1 MIASDDGFDIVIEP
15 KRSVGHDWKD
25 LWKFRGLFY
34 FLSWRDLLVRYK
46 QTAIGI
52 AWSVIR
58 PLLTLVVFT
67 VALWAVLGP
76 HYNYSEGWQLVIN
89 SGTTIV
95 TFPMVFMIQQTQK
108 DNVALH
114 LKLNE
119 LIAANKHASNHMV
132 GIEDLDEQD
141 FREVASMYVRLAAR
155 AKHRREDK

>member
-1 MIASDDGFDIVIEP
+1 MPTTASVAYANHSQLLIAFDRFASRVPRWSGSVIE
-15 KRSVGHDWKD
+15 
-25 LWKFRGLFY
+25 F
-34 FLSWRDLLVRYK
+34 
-46 QTAIGI
+46 A
-52 AWSVIR
+52 
-58 PLLTLVVFT
+58 LVVFT

-141 FREVASMYVRLAAR
+141 FREVGSMYVRLAAR